1 MAFRN
6 YQEAAASQG
15 WGRVVEAEVRS
26 GCWANTFLY
35 CERTQQGIL
44 ACFQINL
51 SCLRVATHLLK
62 EKRGHEGTAFL
73 RRPDEMQD
81 LTKAKSARA
90 KQKSFEMFEACCD
103 RRRSAVSK
111 YVCCF
116 IPEQV
121 PCFVHSCVQKAMF
134 LRAHEEG

>member
-15 WGRVVEAEVRS
+15 WGRGVEVEDGS
-26 GCWANTFLY
+26 GCGSNASAHRRSF
-35 CERTQQGIL
+35 L
-44 ACFQINL
+44 ACFQINP
-51 SCLRVATHLLK
+51 SCLRVATHRLK
-62 EKRGHEGTAFL
+62 EEMGHEGTAFL